1 MAKKDNNITNV
12 KLSEITEL
20 AMNMQKFSN
29 ISKMTNGDLIKIV
42 LKTLM
47 YSIQLSCRLEGK
59 YISENEIFREI
70 QLNAIWLSYGL
81 EKVVIDIN
89 E

>member
-47 YSIQLSCRLEGK
+47 YSIQLSCRLEGE